1 MENENKVLACV
12 DHSRFA
18 NAITD
23 YASWAAQRMAAP
35 LELLHVLS
43 RHPERSQSEDYS
55 GTLGINA
62 QEQLLNALSAQD
74 EQCTKTAREQGRLFL
89 NALRERALAKGVTSV
104 DVRQRHGELKETLAE
119 QEAQVRL
126 IVLGR
131 RGETT
136 ETTHRHLGQNVERIV
151 RALHNPLLSVK
162 AAFQEPKR
170 VMIAF
175 DGSALTRR
183 GVEQVANSPL
193 FKGLPI
199 HVLMSGKAQPDA
211 EQQLEWA
218 VTTLH
223 TAGFNTSSALIP
235 GIAEEVIAQNLHDKA
250 IDLLVMGAYS
260 HSPWRNLFF
269 GSKTSELMRTS
280 SLPIL
285 LLR

>member
-12 DHSRFA
+12 DQSRFA

-23 YASWAAQRMAAP
+23 YAAWAARRMSAP
-35 LELLHVLS
+35 LELLHILD
-43 RHPERSQSEDYS
+43 RHPEHGKTEDYS
-55 GTLGINA
+55 GAIGVNA
-62 QEQLLNALSAQD
+62 QSQLLSSLSEQD
-74 EQCTKTAREQGRLFL
+74 EQYTKNAREQGRLL
-89 NALRERALAKGVTSV
+89 LTALRERAQAKGAEQV
-104 DVRQRHGELKETLAE
+104 DIRQRHGELKETLTK

-136 ETTHRHLGQNVERIV
+136 EATHRHLGQNVERVV

-175 DGSALTRR
+175 DGSTLTRQ
-183 GVEQVANSPL
+183 GVERVANSPL

-199 HVLMSGKAQPDA
+199 HVLMSGKEPIDA
-211 EQQLEWA
+211 AQQLEWA
-218 VTTLH
+218 VGVLSE
-223 TAGFNTSSALIP
+223 AGFQTTSALIP
-235 GIAEEVIAQNLHDKA
+235 GIAEEVIARTLHDKA
-250 IDLLVMGAYS
+250 IDMLVMGAYS

-269 GSKTSELMRTS
+269 GSKTSELMRSS